1 MSDTDAPDITTNWSL
16 RRGSSSERTSRF
28 HLDVVVDA
36 QFIDPTRDEV
46 RTALLQTL
54 DEALGVNTD
63 TAEVDGIDGWA
74 DNEILLVEET
84 TTEIALDD
92 MAGDELTDLLE
103 RLLEMTLPGKADIMR
118 AHNYI
123 RAV

>member
-1 MSDTDAPDITTNWSL
+1 MADTDAPDITTNWSL
-16 RRGSSSERTSRF
+16 RRGSSTERTSRF
-28 HLDVVVDA
+28 NLDIVVDA
-36 QFIDPTRDEV
+36 MFIDPTRDEV

-63 TAEVDGIDGWA
+63 TRDIAGWVDS
-74 DNEILLVEET
+74 EILLVEQT

-92 MAGDELTDLLE
+92 MTGDELTDLLE
-103 RLLEMTLPGKADIMR
+103 RLLEMPLPGKADIMR